1 LITFSVARSFAALS
15 AASGSASDVAAGAAI
30 HPSVPWRP
38 KLIPGATR
46 DETSHVSLAD
56 SLLKRMNRKS
66 ASREMPKVRAT
77 LYLSSDVIEEARNA
91 AVHLAGFPARLTL
104 AKLADRALRAELQR
118 LKDQYN
124 NGLDFPPRDAD
135 LEGGRPIAA

>member
-1 LITFSVARSFAALS
+1 
-15 AASGSASDVAAGAAI
+15 
-30 HPSVPWRP
+30 
-38 KLIPGATR
+38 
-46 DETSHVSLAD
+46 
-56 SLLKRMNRKS
+56 MNRKS
-66 ASREMPKVRAT
+66 ESRDTPKVRAT
-77 LYLSSDVIEEARNA
+77 LYLSSDVIEQARNA

-135 LEGGRPIAA
+135 LQGGRPIAA